1 MLPGSSGVPAARN
14 QAGPYRAIRAMW
26 ASVSTLWTSVG
37 RPTTPRSNTR
47 GGLNRGMAGCPLIRL
62 ASADSSPARKRGGA
76 SMTSTGVMSM
86 RAAAR
91 SATTAR
97 SRSWSRVF
105 RCTYSAT
112 AWEPTASAA
121 SWRPSRTRCGEIHSS
136 DLSLSLAGSPSAPL
150 PMTTGWVLASATA
163 WSLRC
168 TGKAAPPRPVSPA
181 ACSTG
186 MSFPGCPK

>member
-1 MLPGSSGVPAARN
+1 
-14 QAGPYRAIRAMW
+14 
-26 ASVSTLWTSVG
+26 
-37 RPTTPRSNTR
+37 
-47 GGLNRGMAGCPLIRL
+47 MAGWPLTRL

-76 SMTSTGVMSM
+76 SMISTGATLT

-91 SATTAR
+91 SATAAR
-97 SRSWSRVF
+97 SRSCSRVF

-112 AWEPTASAA
+112 AREPTASAA

-150 PMTTGWVLASATA
+150 PMTTGWVPASVTA
-163 WSLRC
+163 SSLRY

-181 ACSTG
+181 DFSTG
-186 MSFPGCPK
+186 MSFPGDPK